1 MKDLVN
7 QSTILSY
14 LIRYRFTTD
23 TAPKIIC
30 IHIKIGNHIHR
41 TVKAAVFLMA
51 EHNLSIGAGNY
62 SIFRTY
68 NHHIVSDYFYFL
80 FAKNCMP
87 LAITN
92 MINIGKRP
100 SFSDG
105 HTLESGN
112 QSLVGAS
119 FSRVYK

>member
-51 EHNLSIGAGNY
+51 EHNLSIGKNY
-62 SIFRTY
+62 HQFLIFCIESHIQNISHALSIFASLKEILSTP
-68 NHHIVSDYFYFL
+68 I
-80 FAKNCMP
+80 
-87 LAITN
+87 
-92 MINIGKRP
+92 
-100 SFSDG
+100 FS
-105 HTLESGN
+105 TSGICKPRR
-112 QSLVGAS
+112 SS
-119 FSRVYK
+119 PE